1 MKYQKFYHL
10 FYIIIKFI
18 INEFSCYINQNND
31 MYKQQKNQN
40 IGYVN
45 YKQLEVANDT
55 RKLKHVP

>member
-1 MKYQKFYHL
+1 MKYQKFCHL

-40 IGYVN
+40 IKYVN
-45 YKQLEVANDT
+45 YKQLEVVNDT